1 MAKHVKQPS
10 EDRGT
15 VLFAVIVEASSRAS
29 NRREPVERRAGRGAD
44 HGRTRMAAAH
54 AGMRGARVWC
64 SERRGDCVED
74 TVGDCFVAA
83 AVTTMLT
90 QPGDLHDRR
99 AAAQP
104 REAGCRQ
111 VATEGSDMTVQPP
124 SPEQLSEVLRL
135 CTVLSDRALD
145 AKIMGREMPADH
157 MTALAKA
164 ARLLQDHGV
173 EWPPLLTQV
182 LHEAAD
188 RADHQASETRAQVE
202 LPADIDAQGLTRFF
216 AALWKEKSDK

>member
-1 MAKHVKQPS
+1 M
-10 EDRGT
+10 
-15 VLFAVIVEASSRAS
+15 I
-29 NRREPVERRAGRGAD
+29 AGRRTALGA
-44 HGRTRMAAAH
+44 GIVFVGTTKAMEAA
-54 AGMRGARVWC
+54 GAA
-64 SERRGDCVED
+64 D
-74 TVGDCFVAA
+74 TAGDCFVAA
-83 AVTTMLT
+83 GVATMLT
-90 QPGDLHDRR
+90 QPGPLHDRR

-104 REAGCRQ
+104 QEAGCQ
-111 VATEGSDMTVQPP
+111 QAAAEGSDMTVQPP

-145 AKIMGREMPADH
+145 AKIMGREMPADQ

-188 RADHQASETRAQVE
+188 RADHQASETRAQAE

-216 AALWKEKSDK
+216 AALWKEKSHK